1 MKEKDYIEELIL
13 KNLEGL
19 NDNEPPEGHFE
30 RFEEKL
36 AKQPKKRSFSLN
48 LVWKVAAAVI
58 FVFLAVNQGKIW
70 FSPDNENIVPSSGQQ
85 AMSLASVSPEYEE
98 VEFYYTNAINNG
110 LMQWE
115 KMADAGLI
123 SEQEQ
128 EMMDVELTEFEDVYD
143 RLQNDLAASP
153 NDERVINAMLEYYQ
167 KKLSLITMI
176 VNKLEEV
183 KQKNKNHETEM

>member
-1 MKEKDYIEELIL
+1 MKEKDYIEELIT

-19 NDNEPPEGHFE
+19 NDSEPSEGHFE
-30 RFEEKL
+30 RFEQKL
-36 AKQPKKRSFSLN
+36 AKQNEKRSFSWN
-48 LVWKVAAAVI
+48 MVWKVAAAVI
-58 FVFLAVNQGKIW
+58 FVFLAVNQGFIW
-70 FSPDNENIVPSSGQQ
+70 FSSESENTIASGGQQ
-85 AMSLASVSPEYEE
+85 EMSLASVSPEYQE
-98 VEFYYTNAINNG
+98 VEFYYTNAINDG
-110 LMQWE
+110 LVQWE
-115 KMADAGLI
+115 KMAQAGLI

-143 RLQNDLAASP
+143 RLQSDLAASP

-183 KQKNKNHETEM
+183 KQKNEDHETEI

>member
-1 MKEKDYIEELIL
+1 MKEKDYIEKLISR
-13 KNLEGL
+13 NLEGL
-19 NDNEPPEGHFE
+19 NDSEPSEGHFE

-36 AKQPKKRSFSLN
+36 AKQHNKRSFSWN
-48 LVWKVAAAVI
+48 VVWKVAASVI
-58 FVFLAVNQGKIW
+58 FVFLAVNQGIIW
-70 FSPDNENIVPSSGQQ
+70 FSADSENTVASSVQQ
-85 AMSLASVSPEYEE
+85 EMSLSSVSQEYEE
-98 VEFYYTNAINNG
+98 VEFYYTNSINDG

-115 KMADAGLI
+115 KMAKAGLV

-128 EMMDVELTEFEDVYD
+128 EMMEVELTEFENVYD
-143 RLQNDLAASP
+143 RLQNDLASSP

-183 KQKNKNHETEM
+183 KQKNENHETEI